1 MLVTDKNI
9 KGENKKMKRNLRILL
24 SISIDILTVAMIIL
38 SVTTIH
44 LGRTYPNIKN
54 KLKTIPEAK
63 IVSIE
68 TNSKT
73 TKLKLDTEQS
83 ISYFKTLKLRDT
95 TKKTPIT
102 LTDGDKTQITRK
114 EYNLLNSKTLQG
126 QKEIQA
132 KIDKNINIMNKVLMA
147 ELLLA
152 VFLFISAITTY
163 IETKKKYNAVCEA
176 IDQLEE
182 IKNKIENEEKANE
195 N

>member
-126 QKEIQA
+126 QKGIQA

-182 IKNKIENEEKANE
+182 IKNKMENEEKSK
-195 N
+195 

>member
-1 MLVTDKNI
+1 M
-9 KGENKKMKRNLRILL
+9 
-24 SISIDILTVAMIIL
+24 
-38 SVTTIH
+38 
-44 LGRTYPNIKN
+44 
-54 KLKTIPEAK
+54 
-63 IVSIE
+63 
-68 TNSKT
+68 
-73 TKLKLDTEQS
+73 KLDTEQS

>member
-163 IETKKKYNAVCEA
+163 IETKKKIQCS
-176 IDQLEE
+176 L
-182 IKNKIENEEKANE
+182 
-195 N
+195 